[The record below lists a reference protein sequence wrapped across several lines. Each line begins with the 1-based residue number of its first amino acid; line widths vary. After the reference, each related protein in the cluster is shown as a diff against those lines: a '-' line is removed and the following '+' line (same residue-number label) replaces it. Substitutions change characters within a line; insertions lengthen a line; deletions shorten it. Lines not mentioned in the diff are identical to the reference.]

1 MGEKYSQDSE
11 WSPSNADGTFVD
23 LQEKQI
29 RTLTPDFYQSVILYC
44 RWGVHDQTTITLKKQ
59 LLTKDDS

>member
-44 RWGVHDQTTITLKKQ
+44 R
-59 LLTKDDS
+59 